1 MQNAK
6 DLFKN
11 HIELLEKTLVAFSVD
26 EKEAI
31 SLLETAKNKLS
42 EKIELSETDAEFYNP
57 AVYNALAVINSAPQ
71 QKQKNRQLIEA
82 ITDAKEEL
90 KIISELL

>member
-1 MQNAK
+1 MQSAR
-6 DLFKN
+6 DLLNN
-11 HIELLEKTLVAFSVD
+11 HIELLKKTLVTFSID

-31 SLLETAKNKLS
+31 SLLETAKKKLS
-42 EKIELSETDAEFYNP
+42 EKNEISENEAELYTP

-90 KIISELL
+90 KIISEML

>member
-1 MQNAK
+1 MQSAR
-6 DLFKN
+6 DLLNN
-11 HIELLEKTLVAFSVD
+11 HIELLEKTLVTFSID

-31 SLLETAKNKLS
+31 SLLETAKKKLS
-42 EKIELSETDAEFYNP
+42 EKNEISENEAELYTP

-90 KIISELL
+90 KIISEML